1 MDTSTRQSGPPILR
15 MGHPLAFAAFLE
27 HAGAPADRLLR
38 RRGLAVYCDDPD
50 DFVPVRQAWSFF
62 DDVARSEDPM
72 VGWHVGRFVG
82 DHGLSRRF
90 LRKLE
95 NAPTLYAALK
105 RFVRLS
111 SSEASHV
118 HLGIV
123 ERKHDILFF
132 THYPSMKG
140 VPGYELS
147 QSYQLGII
155 LDLLRHFLGR
165 SWVPKEIGIEHQ
177 SVPRVAEEHFPG
189 SRLLAQ
195 QRFGYM
201 TVPRSCLYVPARCG
215 DPMAGGRDSLVL
227 TSEFDYAETLSTLL
241 HAHLPGGYPS
251 ARLAASL
258 MDTSVRTL
266 ARRLADCGSTY
277 RSVVGRV
284 RFKAARQLLRDTD
297 LRITDVGMAVGFD
310 DSANFARM
318 FRRISG
324 LSPRQFRRAT
334 QQI

>member
-1 MDTSTRQSGPPILR
+1 

-27 HAGAPADRLLR
+27 HVGAPAERLLR
-38 RRGLAVYCDDPD
+38 RRGLAVFCDDPD

-132 THYPSMKG
+132 THYPTMKG

-165 SWVPKEIGIEHQ
+165 SWVPKEVGIEYP

-189 SRLLAQ
+189 SRILAQ
-195 QRFGYM
+195 QRFGYV

-215 DPMAGGRDSLVL
+215 DPVAGGGDSLVL
-227 TSEFDYAETLSTLL
+227 TEEFDYAQILGTLL

-266 ARRLADCGSTY
+266 ARRLEDCGTTY
-277 RSVVGRV
+277 RSVVDRV
-284 RFKAARQLLRDTD
+284 RFKAARELLQNTD
-297 LRITDVGMAVGFD
+297 LRVTDVAMAVGFD

-318 FRRISG
+318 FRRIGG
-324 LSPRQFRRAT
+324 LSPRQFRRT
-334 QQI
+334 SCKF

>member
-1 MDTSTRQSGPPILR
+1 

-27 HAGAPADRLLR
+27 HVGAPADRLLR

-62 DDVARSEDPM
+62 DDVARSEDPT

-95 NAPTLYAALK
+95 GAPTLYAALK
-105 RFVRLS
+105 RFARLS

-165 SWVPKEIGIEHQ
+165 SWVPKEIGIEYP

-189 SRLLAQ
+189 SRILAQ
-195 QRFGYM
+195 QRIGYV

-215 DPMAGGRDSLVL
+215 DPVADGGDSLVL
-227 TSEFDYAETLSTLL
+227 TEKFDYAQTLGTLL
-241 HAHLPGGYPS
+241 HAYLPGGYPS

-258 MDTSVRTL
+258 VDTSVRTL
-266 ARRLADCGSTY
+266 ARRLADSGTTY
-277 RSVVGRV
+277 RSVVDRV
-284 RFKAARQLLRDTD
+284 RFKAARELLQNTD
-297 LRITDVGMAVGFD
+297 LRVTDVAMAVGFD

-318 FRRISG
+318 FRRIGG
-324 LSPRQFRRAT
+324 LSPRQFRRAIH
-334 QQI
+334 QV